1 MIPHEYRKRI
11 KVTPCKIWQVD
22 EADIKP
28 SEVKK
33 LHTLARKEHFKT
45 GTPQSCLCYVD
56 FTHFNCIFPNGR
68 VGKCDNDTLENTKGV
83 ISDDGDIIW
92 DDRYP
97 FESHQSFSEDC
108 ECYTCK
114 HLPFCMGPCP
124 FKRDQMIKKFGKVVC
139 LFTEPEENI
148 SKSIISYCENHYD
161 ISNQ

>member
-22 EADIKP
+22 EADIEP

-33 LHTLARKEHFKT
+33 LDSLAKKEHFNINAVERY
-45 GTPQSCLCYVD
+45 LCYVD

-68 VGKCDNDTLENTKGV
+68 VGKCDNDTLGNAKGA

-124 FKRDQMIKKFGKVVC
+124 FKRDKMIKEFGKVVC
-139 LFTEPEENI
+139 QFIDPEKNI
-148 SKSIISYCENHYD
+148 QESIIRYCEKN
-161 ISNQ
+161 SNIPIL